1 MELESDEILYKP
13 IETVLSDEDTKDL
26 DTMGNKSNREK
37 QKARHLHPPKTLSE
51 TGLRMYREALS
62 TPVSKAGEKNERYKD
77 TEREISDS
85 IRSCGTKWDFVQ
97 CLMKFREE
105 LSHIRLD
112 APEIVSKKQIQADLT
127 REIFVIDGEEFDAHT
142 KGRGD
147 VQILIEKLKDMFV
160 EHDAH
165 MKYLYIQGHPQGVDL
180 THPDY
185 EGWLKVKT
193 NLGFSR
199 RRVVLDRSG
208 NCTLHKGK
216 HGLKLDE
223 SFNLNEMNPLP
234 SPRYRK
240 SLMGSHKGVDVAL
253 EYVITYITCFKS

>member
-1 MELESDEILYKP
+1 M
-13 IETVLSDEDTKDL
+13 
-26 DTMGNKSNREK
+26 
-37 QKARHLHPPKTLSE
+37 
-51 TGLRMYREALS
+51 
-62 TPVSKAGEKNERYKD
+62 
-77 TEREISDS
+77 
-85 IRSCGTKWDFVQ
+85 
-97 CLMKFREE
+97 
-105 LSHIRLD
+105 
-112 APEIVSKKQIQADLT
+112 
-127 REIFVIDGEEFDAHT
+127 
-142 KGRGD
+142 
-147 VQILIEKLKDMFV
+147 

-185 EGWLKVKT
+185 EGWLKIKT

-216 HGLKLDE
+216 NGLKLDE

-253 EYVITYITCFKS
+253 EYKKRSESQTDLTLWHKTKRNWRNFPVR